1 MLSDENGQVNT
12 KVISHSFVE
21 GEDYYIVMEGC
32 WYSYAEDNVFK
43 ITINNVVN
51 PPSGDE
57 T

>member
-32 WYSYAEDNVFK
+32 WYS
-43 ITINNVVN
+43 
-51 PPSGDE
+51 
-57 T
+57 